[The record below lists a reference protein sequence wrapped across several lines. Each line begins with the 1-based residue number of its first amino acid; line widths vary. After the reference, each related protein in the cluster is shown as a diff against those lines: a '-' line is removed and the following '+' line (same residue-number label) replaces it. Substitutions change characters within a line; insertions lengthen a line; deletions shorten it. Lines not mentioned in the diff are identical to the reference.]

1 MCPYTKKDFKNLTKN
16 YRLIRFPILSKV
28 FERFTLWKRN
38 CSQNVSLVLFSG
50 IPVLLNFYQLLMRIT
65 GSDYNPL
72 FDIKGTLLDTSK
84 AFDKVWPKSY
94 GTAGKLLKLL
104 QNYLTDP
111 KQRVVLNEY
120 TSSWENI
127 WAGGCKIYLGSFLFL
142 TQVIYL
148 KEIPSSKSL
157 TLKIGAVPKQNLL
170 TTNSNSVTTCK
181 FFPDDIT
188 FFLKAKDE

>member
-38 CSQNVSLVLFSG
+38 CSQNISLVLFSG

-84 AFDKVWPKSY
+84 AFDKVWHKSY

-111 KQRVVLNEY
+111 KQRVVLNEH

-127 WAGGCKIYLGSFLFL
+127 WAGGCKIALGSFLFL